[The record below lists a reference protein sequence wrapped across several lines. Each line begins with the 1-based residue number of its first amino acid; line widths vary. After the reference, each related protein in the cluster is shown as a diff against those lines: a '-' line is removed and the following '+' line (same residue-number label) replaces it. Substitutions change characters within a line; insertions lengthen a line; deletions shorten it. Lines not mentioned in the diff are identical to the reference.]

1 MNYLEWINQC
11 TPTRW
16 WHDSGNP
23 DEIELALKRGAT
35 GVTTNPVL
43 TFRSF
48 QSQPDFW
55 NPKVLALG
63 DDFPTLEAHAE
74 ALLKLVATYAADK
87 VRDIYEK
94 TNGADGYA
102 LGQLNPGR
110 AGDAE
115 GMLAQARR
123 VHSWAPNIAVKLP
136 ATAAGIEVIE
146 HLAEEGIPICA
157 TINVSVAQAIA
168 VAEAYARGKE
178 KAIANGVKPPLC
190 IVVQQVG
197 RLDDYLRDVA
207 QDMKLGL
214 DESVITMAGLAVAKR
229 SYHILQEM
237 KSDAIIMPAGLRG
250 AYHLTEMAGGRLLY
264 TINTRVQDM
273 ILEAVLIQTGGHGGV
288 GGSQLLGQGELSVIH
303 SLQHQQ
309 GCHDFGEAGGIHLL
323 MLVFGIDHITG
334 IGVHQQC
341 CLGGDAGVRRSFGLC
356 FRCGGQG
363 GGKEGDDQCAQQKN
377 REKASCFHVV
387 LLQIMI

>member
-23 DEIELALKRGAT
+23 DEIELAIQRGAT

-48 QSQPDFW
+48 QSQPEFW
-55 NPKVLALG
+55 NPKVVALG
-63 DDFPTLEAHAE
+63 DDFEPEARAE
-74 ALLKLVATYAADK
+74 ALLKLVATYAAEK
-87 VRDIYEK
+87 VRPVYER

-102 LGQLNPGR
+102 LGQLNPTR

-123 VHSWAPNIAVKLP
+123 VHSWAENIAVKLP

-157 TINVSVAQAIA
+157 TINVSVSQAIA
-168 VAEAYARGKE
+168 VAEAYARGKQ
-178 KAIANGVKPPLC
+178 KALAAGVKPPLC

-229 SYHILQEM
+229 TYQIFEQRGY
-237 KSDAIIMPAGLRG
+237 DAVIMPAGLRG
-250 AYHLTEMAGGRLLY
+250 AYHLTEMAGGKLLY

-273 ILEAVLIQTGGHGGV
+273 ILAADPPQEARISNPVPQDILDQLMKIPEFVRAYEPDGMKPSEFITYGVTQKLLSQFNETGWAP
-288 GGSQLLGQGELSVIH
+288 LETYLSNKK
-303 SLQHQQ
+303 S
-309 GCHDFGEAGGIHLL
+309 
-323 MLVFGIDHITG
+323 
-334 IGVHQQC
+334 
-341 CLGGDAGVRRSFGLC
+341 
-356 FRCGGQG
+356 
-363 GGKEGDDQCAQQKN
+363 N
-377 REKASCFHVV
+377 RW
-387 LLQIMI
+387 I

>member
-1 MNYLEWINQC
+1 MTYLEWLNVK

-23 DEIELALKRGAT
+23 DEIRLAIERGAT

-43 TFRSF
+43 TYRSF

-55 NPKVLALG
+55 LPKVRALG
-63 DDFPTLEAHAE
+63 DEFEPEARAE
-74 ALLKLVATYAADK
+74 ALLKLVASYAAEQ
-87 VRDIYEK
+87 VRPIYEA
-94 TNGADGYA
+94 TDGAQGYA

-136 ATAAGIEVIE
+136 ATAAGVDVIE

-157 TINVSVAQAIA
+157 TINVSVAQALA
-168 VAEAYARGKE
+168 VVDAFGRGKSRAV
-178 KAIANGVKPPLC
+178 KNGVKPPLC

-207 QDMKLGL
+207 MDMRSGIAEEDIIL
-214 DESVITMAGLAVAKR
+214 SGLAVAKR
-229 SYHILQEM
+229 TYALLQR
-237 KSDAIIMPAGLRG
+237 KGTDAVIMPAGLRG
-250 AYHLTEMAGGRLLY
+250 AYHVTGMAGGRVIY

-273 ILEAVLIQTGGHGGV
+273 ILEA
-288 GGSQLLGQGELSVIH
+288 
-303 SLQHQQ
+303 
-309 GCHDFGEAGGIHLL
+309 DPAREAGIDVPVDPKVIGRLMRIPEFVRAYEPDGMKQSEFITYGVTQKLL
-323 MLVFGIDHITG
+323 SQFNETG
-334 IGVHQQC
+334 WAPLETYLSSRATGRWI
-341 CLGGDAGVRRSFGLC
+341 
-356 FRCGGQG
+356 
-363 GGKEGDDQCAQQKN
+363 
-377 REKASCFHVV
+377 
-387 LLQIMI
+387 

>member
-1 MNYLEWINQC
+1 MNYLEWINKS
-11 TPTRW
+11 TKTDW

-23 DEIELALKRGAT
+23 DEIKLAIARGAT

-48 QSQPDFW
+48 QSQPEFW
-55 NPKVLALG
+55 QPKVLALG
-63 DDFPTLEAHAE
+63 DDFEPEQRAE
-74 ALLKLVATYAADK
+74 ALLKLVATYAAEQ
-87 VRDIYEK
+87 VRPTYEA
-94 TNGADGYA
+94 TDGRLGYA
-102 LGQLNPGR
+102 LGQLNPSR

-136 ATAAGIEVIE
+136 ATAAGIEVIA

-168 VAEAYARGKE
+168 VAEAYEKGKK
-178 KAIANGVKPPLC
+178 KAIENGVKPPLC

-207 QDMKLGL
+207 MDMKLGL
-214 DESVITMAGLAVAKR
+214 PDSIITMAGLAVAKR
-229 SYHILQEM
+229 TYHIFEARGYD
-237 KSDAIIMPAGLRG
+237 SIIMPAGLRG

-273 ILEAVLIQTGGHGGV
+273 VLAEDPPQVEMIDNPVDPAVLAQLMRIPEFVRAYEPDGMKPAEFITYGVTQKLLSQFNETGWV
-288 GGSQLLGQGELSVIH
+288 PLETYLSKK
-303 SLQHQQ
+303 
-309 GCHDFGEAGGIHLL
+309 A
-323 MLVFGIDHITG
+323 T
-334 IGVHQQC
+334 
-341 CLGGDAGVRRSFGLC
+341 
-356 FRCGGQG
+356 
-363 GGKEGDDQCAQQKN
+363 N
-377 REKASCFHVV
+377 RW
-387 LLQIMI
+387 I

>member
-1 MNYLEWINQC
+1 MLSSGTDMNYLEWINQC

-23 DEIELALKRGAT
+23 DEIELAIQRGAT

-55 NPKVLALG
+55 NPKVVALG
-63 DDFPTLEAHAE
+63 DDFEPEARAE
-74 ALLKLVATYAADK
+74 ALLKLVATYAAEK
-87 VRDIYEK
+87 VRPVYER

-102 LGQLNPGR
+102 LGQLNPTR

-123 VHSWAPNIAVKLP
+123 VHSWAENIAVKLP

-157 TINVSVAQAIA
+157 TINVSVSQAIA
-168 VAEAYARGKE
+168 VAEAYARGKQ
-178 KAIANGVKPPLC
+178 KALAAGVKPPLC

-229 SYHILQEM
+229 TYQIFEQRGY
-237 KSDAIIMPAGLRG
+237 DAVIMPAGLRG
-250 AYHLTEMAGGRLLY
+250 AYHLTEMAGGKLLY

-273 ILEAVLIQTGGHGGV
+273 ILAADPSQEERISNPVPQDILDQLRKIPEFVRAYEPDGMKPSEFITYGVTQKLLSQFNETGWAP
-288 GGSQLLGQGELSVIH
+288 LETYLSNKK
-303 SLQHQQ
+303 
-309 GCHDFGEAGGIHLL
+309 
-323 MLVFGIDHITG
+323 T
-334 IGVHQQC
+334 
-341 CLGGDAGVRRSFGLC
+341 
-356 FRCGGQG
+356 
-363 GGKEGDDQCAQQKN
+363 N
-377 REKASCFHVV
+377 RW
-387 LLQIMI
+387 I

>member
-23 DEIELALKRGAT
+23 DEIELAIRRGAT

-48 QSQPDFW
+48 QSQPEFW
-55 NPKVLALG
+55 NPKVVALG
-63 DDFPTLEAHAE
+63 DDFEPEARAE
-74 ALLKLVATYAADK
+74 ALLKLVATYAAEK
-87 VRDIYEK
+87 VRPVYER

-102 LGQLNPGR
+102 LGQLNPTR

-123 VHSWAPNIAVKLP
+123 VHSWAENIAVKLP

-157 TINVSVAQAIA
+157 TINVSVSQAIA
-168 VAEAYARGKE
+168 VAEAYARGKQ
-178 KAIANGVKPPLC
+178 KALAAGVKPPLC

-229 SYHILQEM
+229 TYQIFEQRGY
-237 KSDAIIMPAGLRG
+237 DAVIMPAGLRG
-250 AYHLTEMAGGRLLY
+250 AYHLTEMAGGKLLY

-273 ILEAVLIQTGGHGGV
+273 ILATDPPQEERISNPVPQDILDQLRKIPEFVRAYEPDGMKPSEFITYGVTQKLLSQFNETGWAP
-288 GGSQLLGQGELSVIH
+288 LETYLSNKK
-303 SLQHQQ
+303 
-309 GCHDFGEAGGIHLL
+309 
-323 MLVFGIDHITG
+323 T
-334 IGVHQQC
+334 
-341 CLGGDAGVRRSFGLC
+341 
-356 FRCGGQG
+356 
-363 GGKEGDDQCAQQKN
+363 N
-377 REKASCFHVV
+377 RW
-387 LLQIMI
+387 I

>member
-23 DEIELALKRGAT
+23 DEIELAIRRGAT

-48 QSQPDFW
+48 QSQPEFW
-55 NPKVLALG
+55 NPKVVALG
-63 DDFPTLEAHAE
+63 DDFEPEARAE
-74 ALLKLVATYAADK
+74 ALLKLVATYAAEK
-87 VRDIYEK
+87 VRPVYER

-102 LGQLNPGR
+102 LGQLNPTR

-123 VHSWAPNIAVKLP
+123 VHSWAENIAVKLP

-157 TINVSVAQAIA
+157 TINVSVSQAIA
-168 VAEAYARGKE
+168 VAEAYARGKQ
-178 KAIANGVKPPLC
+178 KALAAGVKPPLC

-229 SYHILQEM
+229 TYQIFEQRGY
-237 KSDAIIMPAGLRG
+237 DAVIMPDGLRG
-250 AYHLTEMAGGRLLY
+250 AYHLTEMAGGKLLY

-273 ILEAVLIQTGGHGGV
+273 ILAADPPQEERISNPVPQDILDQLRKIPEFVRAYEPDGMKPSEFITYGVTQKLLSQFNETGWAP
-288 GGSQLLGQGELSVIH
+288 LETYLSNKK
-303 SLQHQQ
+303 
-309 GCHDFGEAGGIHLL
+309 
-323 MLVFGIDHITG
+323 T
-334 IGVHQQC
+334 
-341 CLGGDAGVRRSFGLC
+341 
-356 FRCGGQG
+356 
-363 GGKEGDDQCAQQKN
+363 N
-377 REKASCFHVV
+377 RW
-387 LLQIMI
+387 I